1 MNQIERL
8 LGEQEVAKGHLDFD
22 ARMSRLFQ
30 TAPRGRPT
38 IMRRRIALWHALAVS
53 FLMGGLGY
61 WMGSP
66 QVTMAP
72 ASPPSEYVTMMYII
86 ETRSNSVRN
95 AFDVPPDIEPFF
107 RPPAPPVSMVVPAS
121 NENEVADRLF
131 L

>member
-1 MNQIERL
+1 MNEIERL
-8 LGEQEVAKGHLDFD
+8 LSDQEVAKGHPDFD
-22 ARMSRLFQ
+22 ARMNRLFQ
-30 TAPRGRPT
+30 TTPRGRPA
-38 IMRRRIALWHALAVS
+38 IMRRRVALWQAVAVS

-66 QVTMAP
+66 QVTMVP
-72 ASPPSEYVTMMYII
+72 ASPPSEYVTTMYII
-86 ETRSNSVRN
+86 ETQSGSVRN

-121 NENEVADRLF
+121 NENEDADRLF

>member
-1 MNQIERL
+1 MNKIERL
-8 LGEQEVAKGHLDFD
+8 LKSQKVAGLGDDFD
-22 ARMSRLFQ
+22 MRMNGLFDKPPSRR
-30 TAPRGRPT
+30 PPMYRRG
-38 IMRRRIALWHALAVS
+38 IALWQALTVS

-66 QVTMAP
+66 QVTIVQ

-86 ETRSNSVRN
+86 ETQSNSVRN

-121 NENEVADRLF
+121 NEKEDADRLF